1 VLVRQSWVP
10 FREEPLW
17 WMAAALYKIDCFA
30 SVAQNE
36 DDRHYAEVRFAPLA
50 EGTVHS
56 PSDPSFSGVED
67 NDS

>member
-1 VLVRQSWVP
+1 
-10 FREEPLW
+10 
-17 WMAAALYKIDCFA
+17 MAAALYKIDCFA